1 MSCNTTQQV
10 RFQLRRGTETY
21 WNSQA
26 QTAPLPGEPCFNTTT
41 NQLKIGA
48 TDPNT
53 GLAIPWGDLPY
64 INVAGPVGTYTVLA
78 TLLTINPAVTLT
90 PGANKFT
97 LTNPATVSLGQRV
110 QFTADPLPAP
120 LNRFVTYYSLTDSPS
135 IDVSSIQVSRTLGGP
150 NIILRTS
157 VASKLGANITIQNH
171 SPNGTDTPLFVAN
184 SLSVGQALFF
194 TAVEATGLSTSTL
207 YYLVSIV
214 QPYSSGTGTAIIQ
227 VSSTFG
233 GSAIN

>member
-64 INVAGPVGTYTVLA
+64 INVAGPAGTYTTLVP
-78 TLLTINPAVTLT
+78 LLTINPAVTLT
-90 PGANKFT
+90 PGANTFT

-120 LNRFVTYYSLTDSPS
+120 LNRFVTYYSLTDSPTG
-135 IDVSSIQVSRTLGGP
+135 VSSIQVSATLGGP
-150 NIILRTS
+150 NMVLRTS
-157 VASKLGANITIQNH
+157 AASKLGANITIQNH

-214 QPYSSGTGTAIIQ
+214 QPYASGTAIIQ

-233 GSAIN
+233 GPAIN